1 MIFEE
6 NNVIDQREVAAGHEK
21 WVDDL
26 KFDIINTV
34 DQGQK
39 KVLKQILK
47 PSIKKRSSLFSL
59 LSTGAIV
66 DKEVQVIN

>member
-6 NNVIDQREVAAGHEK
+6 NNVIDQREVTAGNEK

-47 PSIKKRSSLFSL
+47 PSIKKRSSLFAL